1 MDGNRRGE
9 LAPPMPS
16 RPGAPLGSV
25 LFLPGFLSVE
35 SLPEFLQEGRAASGP
50 WPFLG
55 KEGKKKMGRGEVT
68 IFLPGAEAP
77 SLSSSEPH

>member
-1 MDGNRRGE
+1 MNGNRRGE
-9 LAPPMPS
+9 LAPLMPS

-25 LFLPGFLSVE
+25 LFLPGFLSIE

-55 KEGKKKMGRGEVT
+55 QDGEREKKDEEGRSHH
-68 IFLPGAEAP
+68 LPAWC
-77 SLSSSEPH
+77 